1 MECRSKRFGPQA
13 FKDKSVSSSDVHL
26 KSALSEFS
34 VLFNERYR
42 GRARI
47 ECGMEGLPARVFCRR
62 VAKAFAGLDGV
73 EVRVALE
80 KAWEGVTR
88 RKKARSSLDTNMN
101 SSTQEKYFST
111 EDLLGPE
118 PREYLKTSSA
128 WKRLQNLIGVQKM
141 KDSMAELVDVLQ
153 LRYELELKEEPPVPI
168 TLNRLFLGQHG
179 TGKTTVC
186 WLYASILSDLGVL
199 QSSDG
204 T

>member
-1 MECRSKRFGPQA
+1 M
-13 FKDKSVSSSDVHL
+13 VSSSDVHL
-26 KSALSEFS
+26 KGALSEFS

-42 GRARI
+42 GGARI

-62 VAKAFAGLDGV
+62 VAKAFARLEGV
-73 EVRVALE
+73 EMRATLE
-80 KAWEGVTR
+80 KAWEGVIR
-88 RKKARSSLDTNMN
+88 RKKARSSLDTNTTT
-101 SSTQEKYFST
+101 STQEEYFST

-128 WKRLQNLIGVQKM
+128 WKRLQNLIGVQRM

-153 LRYELELKEEPPVPI
+153 LGYELELKEEPPVPI
-168 TLNRLFLGQHG
+168 TLSRLFLGQHG